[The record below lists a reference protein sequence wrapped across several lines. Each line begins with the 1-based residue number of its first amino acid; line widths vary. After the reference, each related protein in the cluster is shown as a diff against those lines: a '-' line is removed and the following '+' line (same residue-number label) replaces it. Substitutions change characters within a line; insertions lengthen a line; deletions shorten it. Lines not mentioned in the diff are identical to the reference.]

1 MRFLEAF
8 GRFWWYFVVGDDW
21 KIAAGVATVLI
32 GAGVVVSSVGGGG
45 AFVAPLVGV
54 ALIAAFVAVV
64 AVDVRRR

>member
-8 GRFWWYFVVGDDW
+8 GRFWWDFVVGDDW

-32 GAGVVVSSVGGGG
+32 AAAVVVSSVGGGG
-45 AFVAPLVGV
+45 ALVAPLVGV
-54 ALIAAFVAVV
+54 ALIAAFVVAV